1 MTKVKITTDR
11 CKVFKADTEIDMIDF
26 MRMYFNEMKDKSIV
40 SWLQRIPIP
49 SAVDYIAQKFELTYK
64 YI

>member
-11 CKVFKADTEIDMIDF
+11 CKVFKADAEIDVMDF
-26 MRMYFNEMKDKSIV
+26 MRMYFDEMEDKTLV

-49 SAVDYIAQKFELTYK
+49 SAVDYIAQKWGLTYK

>member
-1 MTKVKITTDR
+1 MTKVKITTDKH
-11 CKVFKADTEIDMIDF
+11 KVFKTDTEIDVMDF
-26 MRMYFNEMKDKSIV
+26 MRMYFNETEDKSLV

-49 SAVDYIAQKFELTYK
+49 SAVDYIAQEWGLTYK

>member
-11 CKVFKADTEIDMIDF
+11 CKVFKADTEIDVMDF
-26 MRMYFNEMKDKSIV
+26 MRMYFDEMEDKTLV

-49 SAVDYIAQKFELTYK
+49 SAVDYIAQKCGLTYK